1 MICPYCGADD
11 DRVIDSRASDGGR
24 SIRRRRQCNA
34 CSRRFTTYERVDD
47 TARLTVV
54 KRDAAREPFDRQ
66 KLLRSIQTA
75 FGKRP
80 APDGVK
86 RQLAEE
92 VDEELHRLF
101 EREVDSRE
109 IGERVAARLRAID
122 PIAYVRFASEY
133 YRFENVGE
141 IEREI
146 AELKD
151 RPPVSP
157 HQSDLFEEED
167 G

>member
-11 DRVIDSRASDGGR
+11 DRVIDSRASEAGR
-24 SIRRRRQCNA
+24 SIRRRRQCNP
-34 CSRRFTTYERVDD
+34 CNRRFTTYERVDD

-54 KRDAAREPFDRQ
+54 KRDSAREPFDRQ

-80 APDGVK
+80 VPDQVK
-86 RQLAEE
+86 RHVAEE
-92 VDEELHRLF
+92 VDEEVHRQF
-101 EREVDSRE
+101 EREIDSRE
-109 IGERVAARLRAID
+109 IGERVAARLRDLD
-122 PIAYVRFASEY
+122 PVAYVRYASEY

-146 AELKD
+146 ADLKE

-157 HQSDLFEEED
+157 HQSDLFVDE
-167 G
+167 

>member
-11 DRVIDSRASDGGR
+11 DRVIDSRSSDGGR
-24 SIRRRRQCNA
+24 SIRRRRECNA
-34 CSRRFTTYERVDD
+34 CCRRYTTYERIDT

-54 KRDAAREPFDRQ
+54 KRDQTRSPFDRE

-80 APDGVK
+80 VAEDVK
-86 RQLAEE
+86 RRLAEE
-92 VDEELHRLF
+92 VDEEIHRLF

-109 IGERVAARLRAID
+109 IGERVASRLRELD
-122 PIAYVRFASEY
+122 PVAYVRFASEY

-146 AELKD
+146 AELRD
-151 RPPVSP
+151 RPPRSP
-157 HQSDLFEEED
+157 HQSDLF
-167 G
+167 

>member
-11 DRVIDSRASDGGR
+11 DRVIDSRSSDGGR
-24 SIRRRRQCNA
+24 SIRRRRECNA
-34 CSRRFTTYERVDD
+34 CARRYTTYERVDT

-54 KRDAAREPFDRQ
+54 KRDQTRIPFDRQ

-80 APDGVK
+80 VSEDVK
-86 RQLAEE
+86 RRLAEE
-92 VDEELHRLF
+92 VDEEIHRLF

-109 IGERVAARLRAID
+109 IGERVASRLRELD
-122 PIAYVRFASEY
+122 PVAYVRFASEY

-146 AELKD
+146 AELRD
-151 RPPVSP
+151 RPPRSP
-157 HQSDLFEEED
+157 HQSDLF
-167 G
+167 

>member
-34 CSRRFTTYERVDD
+34 CSRRFTTYERVDE

-54 KRDAAREPFDRQ
+54 KRDSAREPFDRQ
-66 KLLRSIQTA
+66 KLHRSIHTA

-109 IGERVAARLRAID
+109 IGERVAARLRAVD
-122 PIAYVRFASEY
+122 PIAFVRYASEY

-151 RPPVSP
+151 HPPVSP
-157 HQSDLFEEED
+157 HQSDLFVDED

>member
-24 SIRRRRQCNA
+24 SIRRRRQCNP
-34 CSRRFTTYERVDD
+34 CNRRFTTYERVDE

-66 KLLRSIQTA
+66 KLVRSIQTA

-80 APDGVK
+80 TPDPLK

-92 VDEELHRLF
+92 VDEELHRQF

-122 PIAYVRFASEY
+122 PIAYVRYASEY

-146 AELKD
+146 ADLRD
-151 RPPVSP
+151 LPTVSP
-157 HQSDLFEEED
+157 HQSDLFDE
-167 G
+167 